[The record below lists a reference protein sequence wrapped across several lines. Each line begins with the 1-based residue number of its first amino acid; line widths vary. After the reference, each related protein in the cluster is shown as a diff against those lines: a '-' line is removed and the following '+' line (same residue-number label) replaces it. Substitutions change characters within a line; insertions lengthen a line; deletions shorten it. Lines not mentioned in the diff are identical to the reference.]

1 MVVEVNSIDKKWVR
15 SKDGWLFGVF
25 EGIGERYDIEPNLLR
40 AVWFLSLFLFG
51 SGIFLYLLMSMVL
64 PREDKLVD
72 FEEPKFLGVCLRLS
86 RNFGVDLGLVRLITV
101 MSFLASFGL
110 AFIAYIAIYIFL
122 PESKERIYF

>member
-1 MVVEVNSIDKKWVR
+1 MVVEVNSIEKKWVR

-40 AVWFLSLFLFG
+40 AVWFLSVFLFG

-64 PREDKLVD
+64 PREDKLD
-72 FEEPKFLGVCLRLS
+72 SFEDAKFLGVCLKLS
-86 RNFGVDLGLVRLITV
+86 RNYGIDLGLVRLITV

-110 AFIAYIAIYIFL
+110 AFIVYLAIFIFL